1 MKKEKTHECLSTQIT
16 NIFRWVIS
24 TNFRQHRGNRKV
36 IVTAFIFI
44 ILLLDSCSITNKRV
58 IKLAHALDTSHPVH
72 KAMEFMVKRIKEKS
86 NGQMEIR
93 IYPSQQLGTES
104 QCIELLQIGV
114 IGLTK
119 VSAAVM
125 EGIVPEF
132 KIFSLPYIFKNK
144 EHYFNVLDGEIG
156 EELLV
161 AGEEYWLH
169 GLCYYDAG
177 SRSFYSRDKMI
188 NKPDDL
194 AGMNIRVMRSNT
206 AIQMIKY
213 LGGSATPISWGE
225 LYTAL
230 QGGVVDAAENNPPSF
245 YLSHHYEVCK
255 YYSINEHASIPDIL
269 VISSRLWNN
278 LNEEEKQWIKEAA
291 IESAIYQRKLWKE
304 SERTALEELIKA
316 GVQVSYPDKT
326 PFMKKVEAMYDTYKN
341 DKRIYSLI
349 SRIRNID

>member
-1 MKKEKTHECLSTQIT
+1 
-16 NIFRWVIS
+16 
-24 TNFRQHRGNRKV
+24 
-36 IVTAFIFI
+36 
-44 ILLLDSCSITNKRV
+44 V

-72 KAMEFMVKRIKEKS
+72 KAMEFMVKRIEEKS
-86 NGQMEIR
+86 SGQLKIS
-93 IYPSQQLGTES
+93 IYPSQQLGTEG
-104 QCIELLQIGV
+104 QCLELVQIGV

-144 EHYFNVLDGEIG
+144 KHYFNVLDGEVG

-188 NKPDDL
+188 SKPDDL
-194 AGMNIRVMRSNT
+194 AGMNVRVMRSNT
-206 AIQMIKY
+206 AIQMIKA

-269 VISSRLWNN
+269 VISSRLWHK
-278 LNEEEKQWIKEAA
+278 LNSEEKKWIKEAA
-291 IESAIYQRKLWKE
+291 IESSLYQRKLWKE
-304 SERTALEELIKA
+304 SETKALEALKKA
-316 GVQVSYPDKT
+316 GVKVSYPDKG
-326 PFMKKVEAMYDTYKN
+326 PFMEKVQAMYDNYKN

-349 SRIRNID
+349 KRIKNTNTL